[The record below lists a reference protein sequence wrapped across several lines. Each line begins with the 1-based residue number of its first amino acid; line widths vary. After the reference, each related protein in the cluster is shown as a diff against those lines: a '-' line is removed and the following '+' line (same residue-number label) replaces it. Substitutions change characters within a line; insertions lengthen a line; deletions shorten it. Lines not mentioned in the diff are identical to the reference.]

1 MKLNLYFGTCA
12 AICGATV
19 FLHIF
24 GGGPEFPDIALTS
37 GLDDKQSSMYVV
49 LWHAV
54 TLLLS
59 VATTA
64 YAAAA
69 YSSHFR
75 PAALFFSIQF
85 LAIAALFLIVPDHA
99 GRHLDPAAMDPVS
112 GNGSHRPARLSP
124 AAAPVDP
131 CLRMSKG
138 GSWAAFRFS
147 YPGSCGASGCGSDA

>member
-37 GLDDKQSSMYVV
+37 GLDDKQSSMYLV

-59 VATTA
+59 VATAA

-85 LAIAALFLIVPDHA
+85 LAIAALFLIVGQTMLGNIWILPQWILFLAMVAIGLPGFRRQPRPSIHA
-99 GRHLDPAAMDPVS
+99 
-112 GNGSHRPARLSP
+112 
-124 AAAPVDP
+124 
-131 CLRMSKG
+131 
-138 GSWAAFRFS
+138 
-147 YPGSCGASGCGSDA
+147 